1 MFIFDGSD
9 SFSVVLRIF
18 LLGEESYSE
27 VVVGVRKTFGILH
40 LLQKF
45 ENECLVSRACFLRH
59 PHILTTVLHFLA
71 VPPEALTI

>member
-1 MFIFDGSD
+1 MKQCGWSRTGWVLKKVEVFDGSD

-40 LLQKF
+40 LLRKF
-45 ENECLVSRACFLRH
+45 ENECLVS
-59 PHILTTVLHFLA
+59 
-71 VPPEALTI
+71 